1 MISQRIEIFLNLL
14 LPLLGGGAAFGILQF
29 LGGAHVA
36 NGELQSLITIISLLV
51 AMAVSVIPRHLIQA
65 ELQDGIAQLKNGLIQ
80 FSDELS
86 VGSLLGGG
94 IESWIPFNQPVHTT
108 ICIVGPHEWR
118 YIDIAIERRITKSL
132 DGKIIAANIDEI
144 YPLLDQR
151 LQRLIFSTS
160 KTDQS
165 FAEFFA
171 KNQLMNDE
179 DINTFKSK
187 LLSIIEADV
196 IPGIEYG
203 FETSSIIINKDSVRR
218 VDRKF
223 GSGSDDSFTLSGDD
237 DLDIDHLFQ
246 PGELDAI
253 LSTNKTE

>member
-14 LPLLGGGAAFGILQF
+14 IPLLGGGAAFGILQF
-29 LGGAHVA
+29 LGGNHVA
-36 NGELQSLITIISLLV
+36 NSELLSLITIIAMLV

-65 ELQDGIAQLKNGLIQ
+65 ELQDGIAQLKNGVIQ
-80 FSDELS
+80 FSEELS
-86 VGSLLGGG
+86 IRSLLGGR

-108 ICIVGPHEWR
+108 ICIVGPHDWR
-118 YIDIAIERRITKSL
+118 YIDVAIERRITKSV
-132 DGKIIAANIDEI
+132 DGKVIAANIDKI

-160 KTDQS
+160 KTDPS

-171 KNQLMNDE
+171 ENQLMNDE

-196 IPGIEYG
+196 IPGIGYG
-203 FETSSIIINKDSVRR
+203 FETSSIIINTDSVRR

-223 GSGSDDSFTLSGDD
+223 GSGSDDSFTLSAGDD
-237 DLDIDHLFQ
+237 LEIDHLFKQ
-246 PGELDAI
+246 DELDAI
-253 LSTNKTE
+253 SSNNNTK

>member
-1 MISQRIEIFLNLL
+1 
-14 LPLLGGGAAFGILQF
+14 
-29 LGGAHVA
+29 
-36 NGELQSLITIISLLV
+36 
-51 AMAVSVIPRHLIQA
+51 MAVSVIPRHLIQA

-237 DLDIDHLFQ
+237 DLDINHLFQ